1 MKILLS
7 TNYYNLTIPVSWEG
21 KYEYYVNESTGYGYF
36 LDVYHVS
43 SRQEESG
50 GWLFTIGLVPQSDGV
65 PEYPSAKYLG
75 ELTAYR
81 INSFYVY
88 AIFPTDVQFSTSTAE
103 EYQAMYE
110 DIDDILNTIHQCGEA
125 VFTRAIETE
134 PVIPQEEFESYTLHI
149 DNPELFIYDAPG
161 YDANIVG
168 KITDQKSYTIVEE
181 YVEEEDDYITY
192 TWGKLKSGAGWIN
205 LYDAISY

>member
-1 MKILLS
+1 MDETTVLEATTEETTVITTTTAIETTTTEEVETKI
-7 TNYYNLTIPVSWEG
+7 E
-21 KYEYYVNESTGYGYF
+21 
-36 LDVYHVS
+36 
-43 SRQEESG
+43 
-50 GWLFTIGLVPQSDGV
+50 
-65 PEYPSAKYLG
+65 
-75 ELTAYR
+75 
-81 INSFYVY
+81 
-88 AIFPTDVQFSTSTAE
+88 AE

-181 YVEEEDDYITY
+181 YVEEEDGYITY